1 MPASLTFATHLPPGA
16 VPIRYRLRDQGFLPM
31 HRVISCLAAA
41 LVAAVTVAGMSSAL
55 ACACCS
61 NTAQRSVHTQKI
73 DGHIT
78 AQLEQL
84 NFGKTAKIAVG
95 ERDDHPIPGLE
106 APVEDFTVTVTR
118 LKDRTT
124 FALRDTKDRAG
135 TLSLVRPQTIS
146 IFEVDPR
153 DTEDHGQ
160 GPNLYKEW
168 TITTA
173 AAGDGIFR
181 RSTGP
186 NRRLSL
192 VLHGR
197 GNSCTD
203 ATSFKHWT
211 LEVLGRRDESY
222 TFYGELTP

>member
-1 MPASLTFATHLPPGA
+1 MLHPALKCLIPAA
-16 VPIRYRLRDQGFLPM
+16 
-31 HRVISCLAAA
+31 LAAA
-41 LVAAVTVAGMSSAL
+41 MIAAPLSPAW

-61 NTAQRSVHTQKI
+61 FTAQRSVHAQKI
-73 DGHIT
+73 DAHIT

-84 NFGKTAKIAVG
+84 RFGSTAKLALD

-106 APVEDFTVTVTR
+106 APVEDFTVAVAQ
-118 LKDRTT
+118 LKDRIS
-124 FALRDTKDRAG
+124 FALRDKKDRAG

-168 TITTA
+168 TITTGVT
-173 AAGDGIFR
+173 GDGIFR
-181 RSTGP
+181 GSTGP

-203 ATSFKHWT
+203 ASSFKHWT
-211 LEVLGRRDESY
+211 LLVHGRPREGY
-222 TFYGELTP
+222 TFYGALIP

>member
-1 MPASLTFATHLPPGA
+1 MLDAILKCCIAIAAFA
-16 VPIRYRLRDQGFLPM
+16 V
-31 HRVISCLAAA
+31 AAA
-41 LVAAVTVAGMSSAL
+41 SASSAL

-73 DGHIT
+73 DGRIT

-84 NFGKTAKIAVG
+84 RLGPTAKVATG
-95 ERDDHPIPGLE
+95 ERDDHPIPGLQ
-106 APVEDFTVTVTR
+106 APVENFTVTFTW
-118 LKDRTT
+118 LKDRMT
-124 FALRDTKDRAG
+124 FALRDTKGRTG

-153 DTEDHGQ
+153 DTEDFGH

-203 ATSFKHWT
+203 VTSFRHWT
-211 LEVLGRRDESY
+211 LEVRGRRDESY
-222 TFYGELTP
+222 TLYGELTP

>member
-1 MPASLTFATHLPPGA
+1 MLHA
-16 VPIRYRLRDQGFLPM
+16 VLKCCAAVAALAF
-31 HRVISCLAAA
+31 AAA
-41 LVAAVTVAGMSSAL
+41 STSSAW

-73 DGHIT
+73 DGRIN

-84 NFGKTAKIAVG
+84 SFGKTAKLATG
-95 ERDDHPIPGLE
+95 ERDDHPIPGLA
-106 APVEDFTVTVTR
+106 APVEGFAVTVTR
-118 LKDRTT
+118 LKDRIT
-124 FALRDTKDRAG
+124 FALRDTKERAG
-135 TLSLVRPQTIS
+135 TLSLVRPQMIS

-153 DTEDHGQ
+153 DSHDTGG

-168 TITTA
+168 TISTP

-181 RSTGP
+181 SSTGP

-192 VLHGR
+192 ILHGR

-203 ATSFKHWT
+203 ASSFKHWT
-211 LEVLGRRDESY
+211 LEVSGRRTEGY
-222 TFYGELTP
+222 TFYGELD

>member
-1 MPASLTFATHLPPGA
+1 MLHAILKCCA
-16 VPIRYRLRDQGFLPM
+16 V
-31 HRVISCLAAA
+31 
-41 LVAAVTVAGMSSAL
+41 VAAVAVAAATSSSAW

-61 NTAQRSVHTQKI
+61 HAAQRSVLVQKI
-73 DGHIT
+73 DSFIA
-78 AQLEQL
+78 AQLEEL
-84 NFGKTAKIAVG
+84 RFGTTAKLARD

-106 APVEDFTVTVTR
+106 APVEDFTVSVTQR
-118 LKDRTT
+118 KDRIT

-135 TLSLVRPQTIS
+135 TLSLVKPQTIS

-153 DTEDHGQ
+153 DTKDFGH

-168 TITTA
+168 TITTP

-181 RSTGP
+181 SSTGP

-192 VLHGR
+192 ILHGR

-203 ATSFKHWT
+203 ASSFKHWT
-211 LEVLGRRDESY
+211 LQVFGGQTERY
-222 TFYGELTP
+222 TFYGELD

>member
-1 MPASLTFATHLPPGA
+1 MIHAILKCCAAIA
-16 VPIRYRLRDQGFLPM
+16 VV
-31 HRVISCLAAA
+31 VIAAA
-41 LVAAVTVAGMSSAL
+41 TISPAF

-61 NTAQRSVHTQKI
+61 NIAQRSVHTQKI
-73 DGHIT
+73 DGRIT
-78 AQLEQL
+78 AQIEQL
-84 NFGKTAKIAVG
+84 RFGPTARIATG
-95 ERDDHPIPGLE
+95 ERDDHPISGLE
-106 APVEDFTVTVTR
+106 APVEEFTMTVTQ
-118 LKDRTT
+118 LKDRIT
-124 FALRDTKDRAG
+124 FSLRDKKDRAG
-135 TLSLVRPQTIS
+135 TLSLVRPRTIS

-153 DTEDHGQ
+153 DTGDYGH

-181 RSTGP
+181 RSTGA

-197 GNSCTD
+197 GNSCAD
-203 ATSFKHWT
+203 VTSFKHWT